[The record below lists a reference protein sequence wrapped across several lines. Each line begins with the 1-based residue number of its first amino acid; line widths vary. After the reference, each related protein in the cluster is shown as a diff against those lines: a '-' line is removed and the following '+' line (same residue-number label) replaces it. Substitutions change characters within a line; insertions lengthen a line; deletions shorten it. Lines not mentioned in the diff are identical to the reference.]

1 MPAPV
6 IYYIRHGETSWN
18 AEGRLQGAQDIPLND
33 LGRRQAAHA
42 GNVLADLFA
51 RDGRDKSSLPFVASP
66 LGRARTTME
75 LVRGAL
81 KLPPDEYALDDR
93 LREIGYG
100 VWEGSTLA
108 EMQAA
113 DPVLFARRLTA
124 KWTMAPEG
132 GETYEAVQF
141 RMRDWYDS
149 AGGGHRRGGPWR
161 HRAGADGGARHR
173 DAGQRRRPPDRAG
186 RGLRVPR
193 RRTCGNIVKG
203 GPSFRGAAK
212 VEPGISRFR
221 VWSFGPS
228 RNDDWQV

>member
-18 AEGRLQGAQDIPLND
+18 AEGRLQGTQDVALND

-42 GNVLADLFA
+42 GNVLADLLT
-51 RDGRDKSSLPFVASP
+51 RDGRDKATLPFVASP
-66 LGRARTTME
+66 LQRARATME

-81 KLPPDEYALDDR
+81 KLSPDEYALDDR

-132 GETYEAVQF
+132 GETYEAVQL

-149 AGGGHRRGGPWR
+149 LAADTVAVAHGGTA
-161 HRAGADGGARHR
+161 RALMVALGIETPRSAADLLIEQGAVYVFRDGG
-173 DAGQRRRPPDRAG
+173 
-186 RGLRVPR
+186 LR
-193 RRTCGNIVKG
+193 KY
-203 GPSFRGAAK
+203 S
-212 VEPGISRFR
+212 
-221 VWSFGPS
+221 
-228 RNDDWQV
+228 